1 MLEDLIKQLISSIDK
16 LTTTLEKRAI
26 VIPTG
31 PQKAEKD
38 QPDSFPVA
46 FTSTSDGLNAD
57 VAIVDEAPAADA
69 PAAPA
74 PATDAPAT
82 DAPAAPAPAPAPAT
96 DAPAPAASVSLD
108 DLRQACL
115 TCSRNGKMAVLK
127 AYLASKSARRIQDLT
142 PDLYAD
148 CYDYLKSNG
157 AL

>member
-16 LTTTLEKRAI
+16 LTTTLKQRAI

-38 QPDSFPVA
+38 QPTDIPVA
-46 FTSTSDGLNAD
+46 LTSASDGLNAD
-57 VAIVDEAPAADA
+57 VAIVDEAA
-69 PAAPA
+69 
-74 PATDAPAT
+74 
-82 DAPAAPAPAPAPAT
+82 APAPAPAT
-96 DAPAPAASVSLD
+96 DAPAPATSVSLD

>member
-1 MLEDLIKQLISSIDK
+1 MLEDLITQLISSIDK

-26 VIPTG
+26 AIPTG

-38 QPDSFPVA
+38 QPTDIPVA
-46 FTSTSDGLNAD
+46 LTSASDGLNAD
-57 VAIVDEAPAADA
+57 VAIVDEA
-69 PAAPA
+69 
-74 PATDAPAT
+74 
-82 DAPAAPAPAPAPAT
+82 AAPAPAPAPAT
-96 DAPAPAASVSLD
+96 DAPAPAPAPAAPATSVSLD

>member
-46 FTSTSDGLNAD
+46 FTSASDGLNAD
-57 VAIVDEAPAADA
+57 VAIVDEAPVA
-69 PAAPA
+69 A
-74 PATDAPAT
+74 PATDAP
-82 DAPAAPAPAPAPAT
+82 APAPAPAPAT
-96 DAPAPAASVSLD
+96 DAPAPAPAPATSVSLD

-127 AYLASKSARRIQDLT
+127 AYLASKSARRIQDLM

>member
-46 FTSTSDGLNAD
+46 FTSASDGLNAD
-57 VAIVDEAPAADA
+57 VAIVDEAA
-69 PAAPA
+69 
-74 PATDAPAT
+74 
-82 DAPAAPAPAPAPAT
+82 APAPAPAT
-96 DAPAPAASVSLD
+96 DAPAPATDAPAPATSVSLD

>member
-16 LTTTLEKRAI
+16 LTTTLKQRAI

-46 FTSTSDGLNAD
+46 FTSASDGLNAD
-57 VAIVDEAPAADA
+57 VAVVDEAPVAA
-69 PAAPA
+69 PAPAPAPA
-74 PATDAPAT
+74 PATDAAAP
-82 DAPAAPAPAPAPAT
+82 APAAPAPAPAPAT
-96 DAPAPAASVSLD
+96 SVSLD